1 LCFREVV
8 ASEPYSK
15 LSHSTLIDNLLS
27 NGSRMDAGVLVRK
40 LGQLTPLS

>member
-1 LCFREVV
+1 MCVRDLV

-27 NGSRMDAGVLVRK
+27 NGSRMEAGVLVRK
-40 LGQLTPLS
+40 LSKLS